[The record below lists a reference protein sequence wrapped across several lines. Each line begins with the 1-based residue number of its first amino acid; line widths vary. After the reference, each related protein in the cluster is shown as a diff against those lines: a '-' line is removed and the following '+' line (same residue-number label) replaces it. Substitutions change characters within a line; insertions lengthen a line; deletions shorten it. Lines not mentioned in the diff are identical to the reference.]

1 MTEREDIQL
10 RLESMKLVFSTIADW
25 EISQEKYDALD
36 EEAEKIF
43 NYCKYGLKA

>member
-10 RLESMKLVFSTIADW
+10 RLESMKLVYATFVGCDIP
-25 EISQEKYDALD
+25 QERYDTLD